1 MISWGQAPFPIFV
14 DFKSII
20 FCYKDQIWQFF
31 QYLLINFFFP
41 QGIEATEK
49 LEQDHAANVEALE
62 EELAKVKSAGEE
74 SVLNISHAF
83 SSEAPFY
90 KAPPLFGH
98 CIVYFYIYFTLFPD
112 KVWNQYKRWNDDSRP
127 QS

>member
-14 DFKSII
+14 DFKSIN

-31 QYLLINFFFP
+31 SIFAHQLFFP

-49 LEQDHAANVEALE
+49 LEQDHAANVEALK

-74 SVLNISHAF
+74 SV
-83 SSEAPFY
+83 
-90 KAPPLFGH
+90 
-98 CIVYFYIYFTLFPD
+98 
-112 KVWNQYKRWNDDSRP
+112 P
-127 QS
+127 QF